1 MNLIVRGHKLQ
12 VTPSIKAYAEKKLSK
27 LENYFSNI
35 IEAVLELEVSP
46 IKNKD
51 VSHIAK
57 LTLSLPSNI
66 ILRGEERTNDI
77 YAAIDLLTD
86 KMVKPL
92 KKQHDR
98 LKNSH
103 KKGNF
108 FSKFKEIFSPT
119 EINEEIEDK
128 KIVIKKEPRAAFKP
142 MDPVEAVLQLAKS
155 NSDFLVFNNTKIHHQ
170 VSIVYNRH
178 NGTYGLQTFK
188 DMYMK
193 RAKIKKFK
201 EMPANKKYTG
211 AGIKITKIKDLKVEE
226 ISPLEAVEKLNK
238 SKEYTFVTFTN
249 TENDKVCV
257 VYRKKDNTYGL
268 IEPHL

>member
-12 VTPSIKAYAEKKLSK
+12 VTSAIKAYAEKKLNK
-27 LENYFSNI
+27 LENYFNNI
-35 IEAVLELEVSP
+35 IEAVLEIEVAP
-46 IKNKD
+46 IKNRD
-51 VSHIAK
+51 TAHIAK
-57 LTLSLPSNI
+57 LTLSLPANTV
-66 ILRGEERTNDI
+66 LRGEERTNDI

-92 KKQHDR
+92 KKHHDR
-98 LKNSH
+98 LKNFH
-103 KKGNF
+103 KRNNF
-108 FSKFKEIFSPT
+108 FSKFKEIFSLS
-119 EINEEIEDK
+119 EIEEVEDK
-128 KIVIKKEPRAAFKP
+128 KIIIKKEPRAAFKP
-142 MDPVEAVLQLAKS
+142 MDPIEAVLQLAKT
-155 NSDFLVFNNTKIHHQ
+155 NHDFLVFNNTKIHHQ
-170 VSIVYNRH
+170 ISIVYNRK

-211 AGIKITKIKDLKVEE
+211 SGIKITKIKDIKIEE
-226 ISPLEAVEKLNK
+226 MSPLDAVEKLNK

-249 TENDKVCV
+249 TENNKVCV